1 MFQFLGRKRDCLW
14 PTIVAGGVLV
24 LTAAAVFGFGRAF
37 LLSRPAVAVA
47 ELTLTEPLASAYG
60 TEPPTPLQLKAIE
73 RWVAAQAGE
82 NPPAESALAQ
92 AFTVVG
98 RRTLPDLSAK
108 APSQAELAAT
118 PADMRPTDN
127 LETDPPNADSEAD
140 TSSDPL
146 ASKLDSIGLP
156 SALTP
161 EDDTSRAWLTV
172 RTEYVST
179 QHAIAVMLTARA
191 PRADMASAAVETA
204 SQRYAR
210 FASQRWWREAQAAF
224 TKAEAELRAAQKD
237 LKSAE
242 DRLAE
247 AIRRKEAFE
256 SASESAIESEWL
268 PASDPQT
275 SEPAPTGRQPA
286 ALSGNQ
292 EMNHQPNAE
301 PEEPIE
307 RLSLGR
313 QIEVLKLRRACLLWQ
328 LTPKHPQIES
338 IDQQIAD
345 LESQL
350 AELPPDSPLIWSAEG
365 ASPHESRV
373 ASGPPAPTDSA
384 AGSPSTLGKSSQGLP
399 HANEP
404 AGTSPTPSGAT
415 VVELDARQLLVEL
428 AEATVAVEQA
438 KQRAEQA
445 EQHRQLCRFAL
456 NNPPQSTLG
465 PLRVSDPNQLFRTL
479 ALWPLAA
486 LAGGNAVLF
495 AALTYALLSLRIRRR
510 RAAIVVTSVE
520 QLEQVSPL
528 PVIALAAAGTSP
540 VAAR

>member
-1 MFQFLGRKRDCLW
+1 MSQFLGRKRDCLW
-14 PTIVAGGVLV
+14 PTIAAGGVLV

-47 ELTLTEPLASAYG
+47 ELTLTEPLASADG

-92 AFTVVG
+92 AFAVVG
-98 RRTLPDLSAK
+98 CQTTPDLSAK
-108 APSQAELAAT
+108 AHLRPDLAAP
-118 PADMRPTDN
+118 PADTRSADS
-127 LETDPPNADSEAD
+127 LATDPNNADSEAD
-140 TSSDPL
+140 VSSDPL
-146 ASKLDSIGLP
+146 ASQLDSLGLP

-161 EDDTSRAWLTV
+161 EDDSSRAWLTV

-191 PRADMASAAVETA
+191 PQAELASATVETA
-204 SQRYAR
+204 AQRYAS
-210 FASQRWWREAQAAF
+210 FAAQRWWREAQAASA
-224 TKAEAELRAAQKD
+224 KAEAELRAAQKE

-256 SASESAIESEWL
+256 SASESAIESEWP

-275 SEPAPTGRQPA
+275 TEPTDRQPA
-286 ALSGNQ
+286 APSGNQ
-292 EMNHQPNAE
+292 EMNHQPNTE
-301 PEEPIE
+301 PEEPVE

-365 ASPHESRV
+365 ASPSDPRV
-373 ASGPPAPTDSA
+373 AGGPPAPAESA
-384 AGSPSTLGKSSQGLP
+384 AGSPSTVGNSSQGSP
-399 HANEP
+399 RADESG
-404 AGTSPTPSGAT
+404 GTSPTPSGAT
-415 VVELDARQLLVEL
+415 VVETDARQLLVEL

-438 KQRAEQA
+438 EQRAEQA
-445 EQHRQLCRFAL
+445 EQRRQLCRFAL

-465 PLRVSDPNQLFRTL
+465 PLRISDPNQMFRTL

-486 LAGGNAVLF
+486 LAGGSAVLF
-495 AALTYALLSLRIRRR
+495 AALTYALLLLRIRRR
-510 RAAIVVTSVE
+510 RAAIVVTSLE
-520 QLEQVSPL
+520 QLERFSPL
-528 PVIALAAAGTSP
+528 PVIALAAVGSRP